1 MQVDSPLSI
10 AIGWALSDLS
20 TGDPFSLIHHGTCVR
35 QPTHIFYGH
44 QHVAGIL
51 QDLNGFVVRNASEAP
66 AIDIQNLIPN
76 LPKKN
81 ERERLE
87 DAETL
92 KISHETQTQ

>member
-10 AIGWALSDLS
+10 AIGWALSDLR
-20 TGDPFSLIHHGTCVR
+20 TGDPFGLIHHGTCVR
-35 QPTHIFYGH
+35 QPTHVLYGH

-51 QDLNGFVVRNASEAP
+51 QDQNGFVMRNAPEAP

-76 LPKKN
+76 LQKKSK
-81 ERERLE
+81 REKLE